1 MRSGAIRSRDR
12 PLIDDT
18 SLRKLCELCSRI
30 FQIGSNHGASRRS
43 FVSTVMRVFP
53 TMHSMHGPRVTL
65 MRNHWRAAII
75 SLLALVMAAPAFAD
89 ADAERD
95 ALARLIHEIEAL
107 EPVIA
112 TAESQ
117 ASPDARIR
125 FRYDWL
131 RQDLERIR
139 AGVQE
144 HIDAPRNEP
153 RKVPPLRGDYRQ

>member
-1 MRSGAIRSRDR
+1 MQFAAHKPYLRYARAVATFIGLLFSGTTA
-12 PLIDDT
+12 
-18 SLRKLCELCSRI
+18 
-30 FQIGSNHGASRRS
+30 
-43 FVSTVMRVFP
+43 
-53 TMHSMHGPRVTL
+53 
-65 MRNHWRAAII
+65 
-75 SLLALVMAAPAFAD
+75 LADL
-89 ADAERD
+89 DAERE

-117 ASPDARIR
+117 ATPEARIR

-139 AGVQE
+139 AGIQE

-153 RKVPPLRGDYRQ
+153 RQVPPLRGDYRQ